1 MRGVPEHPRLRGYR
15 RRSRRGPLRPW
26 GRVADVARVQPSGT
40 RRSRVRRTLRR
51 RPHRASRRRGLLGP
65 RRRAVQRRVDDRS
78 GAVLRDVARHG
89 PHVTNARHRPNLQ
102 DHFVGHR
109 IEGRMAPVNSR
120 AAKPLAAA
128 AIAQLESDGVA
139 TLIGTVVS
147 SAGLTHAKTIP
158 LRKMGAFADPG
169 LGASPVWH
177 VFTIDQTGIALGGDL
192 SVVGDQRIRIDLGAL
207 RILGDGLAWA
217 PGAFYNQDGEP
228 DPYCSRGALGRI
240 ERRLADAGLT
250 ALVGHEVE
258 FLLVGP
264 DGSRLPA
271 HLWAQYG
278 LAGVLE
284 YEGFVRDV
292 TDAAT
297 SSGVS
302 IEQFHP
308 EYGVNQF
315 EVSLTPQSPT
325 AAADQLLLIRMI
337 VGRSARRHGLRVSLS
352 PVPFAGSV
360 GSGAHQHFSLQKND
374 KSLFSDRSGAQ
385 GMTPEGESAVAG
397 VVAGLVE
404 AQGVLCGSILSGLR
418 MQPGYWSGAY
428 VCWGTENR
436 EAAVRF
442 LVGGSSNPLGANVEV
457 KVVDPSANPYFATA
471 TILGLA
477 LDGIERN
484 LDLPPETPVDPS
496 TLTDDQR
503 AAAGTTLLSTNQADT
518 IDALDGSALVRGIL
532 GDQAVDA
539 IVAGRRYEHE
549 TYGELGTDELA
560 DKCRLAWSV

>member
-1 MRGVPEHPRLRGYR
+1 
-15 RRSRRGPLRPW
+15 
-26 GRVADVARVQPSGT
+26 
-40 RRSRVRRTLRR
+40 
-51 RPHRASRRRGLLGP
+51 
-65 RRRAVQRRVDDRS
+65 
-78 GAVLRDVARHG
+78 
-89 PHVTNARHRPNLQ
+89 
-102 DHFVGHR
+102 
-109 IEGRMAPVNSR
+109 
-120 AAKPLAAA
+120 
-128 AIAQLESDGVA
+128 
-139 TLIGTVVS
+139 
-147 SAGLTHAKTIP
+147 
-158 LRKMGAFADPG
+158 MGAFADPG

-177 VFTIDQTGIALGGDL
+177 VFTIDQTGIAFGDDLG
-192 SVVGDQRIRIDLGAL
+192 VVGDQRIRIDLGAL

-217 PGAFYNQDGEP
+217 PGAFFDQDGEP

-240 ERRLADAGLT
+240 EAQARRRRAST
-250 ALVGHEVE
+250 ALVGHEME

-315 EVSLTPQSPT
+315 EISLTPQSPV
-325 AAADQLLLIRMI
+325 AAADQLMLMRMI
-337 VGRSARRHGLRVSLS
+337 VGRAARRHGLRVSLS

-360 GSGAHQHFSLQKND
+360 GSGAHQHFSLQKDD
-374 KSLFSDRSGAQ
+374 KPLFSDGSGAR

-397 VVAGLVE
+397 VVAGLAE

-418 MQPGYWSGAY
+418 MQPGHWSGAY

-457 KVVDPSANPYFATA
+457 KIVDPSANPYFATA

-477 LDGIERN
+477 LDGIERK
-484 LDLPPETPVDPS
+484 LTLPPETDRRPVHPDR
-496 TLTDDQR
+496 R
-503 AAAGTTLLSTNQADT
+503 AARRCRHHAVADESGRHHRRARRFRAGSRHPRRPGCRRDRRGAPLRARNIRRTRPRRARRQIPAGLERVRAPRQTRSVASNTHDVSADAKPSVN
-518 IDALDGSALVRGIL
+518 DCG
-532 GDQAVDA
+532 
-539 IVAGRRYEHE
+539 
-549 TYGELGTDELA
+549 
-560 DKCRLAWSV
+560 AWDNNVLKSE